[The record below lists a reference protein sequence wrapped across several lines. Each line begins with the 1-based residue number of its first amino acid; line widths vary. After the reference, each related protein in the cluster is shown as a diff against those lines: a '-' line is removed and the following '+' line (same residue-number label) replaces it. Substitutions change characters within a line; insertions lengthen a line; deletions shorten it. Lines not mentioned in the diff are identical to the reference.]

1 MLELLRRVWITDDGQ
16 DVADSVLF
24 VAVALL
30 IVVVVVAA
38 MRPNVNTMF
47 KAVAERLSD
56 LIR

>member
-16 DVADSVLF
+16 EITDSALF

-30 IVVVVVAA
+30 IVVVIVAA

-47 KAVAERLSD
+47 KAAGEKLSD
-56 LIR
+56 MLR